1 MELVINIFIIL
12 AGAVL
17 FIIFIRQNFIG
28 KSAGPDTGSCDCSS
42 CSSQTCITRNNTTIN
57 PDK

>member
-1 MELVINIFIIL
+1 MEFIINVFIIL

-17 FIIFIRQNFIG
+17 FIIFIRQNFTG
-28 KSAGPDTGSCDCSS
+28 KNAGSDAGSCDCSR
-42 CSSQTCITRNNTTIN
+42 CSSQTCITKNDITMK